1 MAVKFT
7 PTYTNKTQYLYDL
20 AKGSDLFDQA
30 TYDAFVT
37 TDPDKAAL
45 QLNVVAAAKNASS
58 QNFIKS
64 DFDILSGTDEQTQ
77 YLYNEYLQDRTET
90 AKDPDTGEEYNVYAR
105 NKEYLDYKIQ
115 EAKDLAIYNS
125 MSGFEKFVSNVG
137 AVFVNAATSLY
148 GTLEGI
154 IDAGAL
160 LYGTVTGKDVRGF
173 ISKDVTGVGEQREYL
188 ASLSRK
194 YTSLDKSKFWK
205 FTNDITSGIAQMAP
219 LFIPYVGQAAYFGGM
234 AGRTAEEAVKAN
246 PNISMGSLLV
256 YTGAVTGVEFATEK
270 ISSSIFKAPN
280 IIDKFAVGAS
290 AAKHTGNWLKTIG
303 IDFLSEGFEESV
315 SEFANSVLYTTLVDK
330 DTPLASMSEILYAGL
345 IGGVIGGVMSGSAI
359 AGTQSVT
366 VTKDGQLISNKQIK
380 QQGLD
385 IEGVKLSKLETRDF
399 RATLEEAAKTLK
411 SDAVQELL
419 VEYSKKDP
427 SMTLDKLKSEHAVE
441 YKEAVEKNTKIQTRA
456 GEALLT
462 LSKIFEAAGEK
473 TFIKAAEIAEYTID
487 KQNELIRRY
496 TEYTPNRIAKLAV
509 NEALLN
515 RKFPGTKARLTET
528 LSKTQLEIRDAF
540 KKLGID
546 LYYAQY
552 GEANG
557 LTKDRAVV
565 IDENTVV
572 LDADMFENKSL
583 GYVLDIAANQSLV
596 QTLQTTKGVLDPSR
610 IALLNNLL
618 LSKPNYDTRIMD
630 KHMTESVEKLT
641 DAELNAV
648 AEQQKTTISQLL
660 LFDEISIGKVFRGDV
675 GTFRKIY
682 TWLKKTAA
690 FFRNFGRKD
699 DFNKIKYNR
708 LLKTIQSYEN
718 SMAENS
724 PNTKYLQK
732 AMKYIGVDDEAQ
744 KRIMERFVAGTWGK
758 LTKTDLFVPDQL
770 NVNRINHDGALKFL
784 NKASKTEFSFSTAFD
799 INAYSDDALSE
810 MGVTRDMS
818 LIDVKRTI
826 NDYLKSVYGVVID
839 VQHQQIAYAIDFD
852 NLVDD
857 VFSKTM
863 DTLRYMPV
871 EVFTRK
877 FLTLADVFSDDA
889 VKMLHADDGTTL
901 DAYALIVHKGTATSY
916 VDMSKK
922 EVHIYTNIN
931 DKAAFSQDRNA
942 AIKDLIQSI
951 YHEAQ
956 HIVTEW
962 YNMYMGGSVVAIS
975 DSLRNNPVLANDI
988 VKKCIK
994 EFDTVD
1000 EYFEYITSD
1009 EDLADM
1015 GYADGYEALAEV
1027 LYRSLIGETIA
1038 ENTVSEALAETTYFD
1053 VTYDKTDIV
1062 LTGHGDYNF
1071 TFVLPG
1077 SPSAIYTRELTSK
1090 LLKSMGYESFSSAKL
1105 VDDGFSEEFIQLLR
1119 TTGSNPTKKQLK
1131 EMLEFETVGSPEA
1144 TNKVIEYVY
1153 DNNKTI
1159 KTRDDAYRVLFEA
1172 DSYGYT
1178 KLQYAYAYMI
1188 KQNKTSA
1195 KDLMTEEAMALAN
1208 QKAAAMTKYA
1218 GVKDVGVKPVEQKT
1232 IIESKQNTPMTQKQL
1247 RNGVVGTDVSPRK
1260 APEDATPQLKR
1271 KYKEHNTKLKDYAA
1285 DRLSLYK
1292 DSFDEVT
1299 TLISDVDENR
1309 AILSVLNTDFNGSL
1323 SKTKSTIN
1331 ELKSGGIK
1339 KEVSDTRT
1347 DAEEGDT
1354 YSIADKQV
1362 ADEYA
1367 AEQAAIWTDKEGEEK
1382 ELSYKIKLAT
1392 SVNIR
1397 DLRNWIRRS
1406 DLGAGRKGQNELSI
1420 FLTKLKD
1427 AKNALDTY
1435 ANIVEKEPEAYAIML
1450 EWSKPEWFRDNVVGD
1465 ISLLDNAYAIANK
1478 VRRNQNILTEIY
1490 GLDGWEIIGKGLP
1503 QKQTDV
1509 DSIESRLKK
1518 LSALSGQ
1525 SMEELIEQYGKGSDI
1540 YRENVKTK
1548 KELTETLAE
1557 LGVMMDGKKTPAKK
1571 TTVKKKKTEKT
1582 EIEEVSKPELLKQEP
1597 TTESKKIKLYH
1608 GTDAVFDKFDASHF
1622 GEKQGKSNIPGVYL
1636 TTDSSRA
1643 GSYGKYVREVEVDAS
1658 RVYDQ
1663 HKTAKENGIDG
1674 LDFVTKFIPE
1684 WLNEKTGKIQ
1694 EIHDGYVDEKINS
1707 YEGIYDLI
1715 DVAISK
1721 NKDLTY
1727 ASIMN
1732 ELGFDVILQDGDYI
1746 VLDAE
1751 KAVITDKLEEPKSF
1765 EETFADEENA
1775 LITPMTEQETLESRE
1790 TEQKYNEPPVSE
1802 RTNKLKERLRT
1813 IVAETLVPSEYQ
1825 GIIENPDAVDKEGI
1839 RLDETV
1845 GAHKSSIDKHPEFF
1859 DALTPEDVIW
1869 LRRALRSD
1877 DESQVSDA
1885 AGRLLM
1891 RWAYYERDGRMK
1903 SIRSWVLET
1912 YKRDI
1917 SGAASAL
1924 GGAAHTYGSRNI
1936 MSKFF
1941 EQLRLKT
1948 DGQTIIPEEVIIEII
1963 PETVTFNKLQIE
1975 EVEIDTSTDTV
1986 IDIEPDLVEDE
1997 GPEIEVVEEEQTEP
2011 EEIPVEEVVIEIPK
2025 DASAIDAYANA
2036 LEQEIEAL
2044 RKARAREKDPVNKSK
2059 LTDELMRKSNMLDAI
2074 RCKDWA
2080 SFMDLRIDELAE
2092 LDENQIENQ
2101 EKIDDI
2107 YTNIIHWVTSELMQ
2121 KEIKALAPTTPGRFK
2136 FAKSQALEKVTNIL
2150 STMNS
2155 FRYLAMLSS
2164 PKTWFKN
2171 TFGNTMVAGT
2181 AVVEDLVGGGLEKTK
2196 LLKQDGQV
2204 NFMGTYDKEFGDY
2217 VEKHY
2222 VGRVLEQTSG
2232 AKYTTSSVDKLQ
2244 QEYAKATDP
2253 LRKSKILSKIKD
2265 FEDKM
2270 LSDAKWTRKRS
2281 MRNLKNML
2289 AGAAPVMMIQIEQVL
2304 KNKYFHTTSK
2314 VDKAD
2319 ITYDTLVEKVRKTNK
2334 NLAELYES
2342 AYKGSKLATLKLAEE
2357 VDIHLLDMTD
2367 PNNIV
2372 DMAIY
2377 RANKLLFKTDN
2388 WLTKTLAKSSPTAK
2402 LIVSTLIPFA
2412 RTTVNTTAYIIDR
2425 SPIGIL
2431 KGIWKGLQTK
2441 SQYVSDMRTAISD
2454 YYKSEYAQ
2462 VRKTTGKKFNAEE
2475 YRKWLTDLVD
2485 PATVAVIDGS
2495 NKNISQIYDK
2505 LVADGKI
2512 PKGSLLSDNPYMR
2525 ALTIE
2530 QLSQGAVG
2538 TALMALGCV
2547 LAAITGA
2554 FDYDDDDDYL
2564 GAIIKIGDLKIKL
2577 DDIAPF
2583 STMFSLGAILGSGKI
2598 DDKLKAALDAFA
2610 DASVLGVIDS
2620 AISYSPDVKSWFE
2633 NQIINFPQ
2641 QFAPAITKNLTKVI
2655 YGKKDKSGSFG
2666 QKFLKTTASNSLLF
2680 GWLVPNKINP
2690 YTGDSQHTYEH
2701 GWWEGL
2707 LNQFLPVG
2715 FRVDNKTELEKLASS
2730 VGAKTTGLSGSFTI
2744 NGQDIKISNSR
2755 KESLAKYRA
2764 DYIKQEYDKMKS
2776 GSLLVTVEDENGKRI
2791 TTSFNK
2797 LTEEQQSKVLKN
2809 LYSKATE
2816 VTKIKYWL
2824 DSGNVYYTSNRDEYN
2839 KLRLVFDGGV
2849 FYNAKWN
2856 KSKFVTR

>member
-7 PTYTNKTQYLYDL
+7 PRYTNTQQYLYDV
-20 AKGSDLFDQA
+20 AKTSPVFDHNTYDNLQAANPEAAMNFLNLTATVKDKVAEDFRKADFDFLSGSEDQA
-30 TYDAFVT
+30 
-37 TDPDKAAL
+37 L
-45 QLNVVAAAKNASS
+45 
-58 QNFIKS
+58 
-64 DFDILSGTDEQTQ
+64 
-77 YLYNEYLQDRTET
+77 YLYNTYLQDRNET
-90 AKDPDTGEEYNVYAR
+90 AKDLETGEEYNVYER
-105 NKEYLDYKIQ
+105 NKEYLDFQIKN
-115 EAKDLAIYNS
+115 AKQAAIYDSLN
-125 MSGFEKFVSNVG
+125 GFEKFMHTVKGVISS
-137 AVFVNAATSLY
+137 AAIGLY
-148 GTLEGI
+148 GVFEGL

-160 LYGTVTGKDVRGF
+160 LYGAVSGQDVKKF
-173 ISKDVTGVGEQREYL
+173 ISADITGVGAAQEELNEYI
-188 ASLSRK
+188 K
-194 YTSLDKSKFWK
+194 TYTFIDKNKF
-205 FTNDITSGIAQMAP
+205 FSFVNDVTTGIAQMAP
-219 LFIPYVGQAAYFGGM
+219 LLIPGAGQVIYFGGM
-234 AGRTAEEAVKAN
+234 AGRTAEEAVRAN
-246 PNISMGSLLV
+246 PNISMGSLLL
-256 YTGAVTGVEFATEK
+256 YTGLSTGIEFATEK
-270 ISSSIFKAPN
+270 ISSGIFKTPN
-280 IIDKFAVGAS
+280 IIDKFATGAKLS
-290 AAKHTGNWLKTIG
+290 ARAGGLFKRIG

-330 DTPLASMSEILYAGL
+330 NAPLASMSEILYAGL
-345 IGGVIGGVMSGSAI
+345 IGGVIGGIMSGGAI

-366 VTKDGQLISNKQIK
+366 VTPDGQIISNKDIK
-380 QQGLD
+380 AQNLD
-385 IEGVKLSKLETRDF
+385 VKGVKLNKHQTMDFKASVQEAATVLRRNAVDELLAKYSQQDPTMTRTKLAATHPDEYLKAVEENDKIKS
-399 RATLEEAAKTLK
+399 RAT
-411 SDAVQELL
+411 
-419 VEYSKKDP
+419 
-427 SMTLDKLKSEHAVE
+427 
-441 YKEAVEKNTKIQTRA
+441 
-456 GEALLT
+456 EALLT
-462 LSKIFEAAGEK
+462 IAKVFDVAGENS
-473 TFIKAAEIAEYTID
+473 FVKATELANYTLE
-487 KQNELIRRY
+487 KQNELIRRF
-496 TEYTPNRIAKLAV
+496 TEYQPAKAIKYAAI
-509 NEALLN
+509 EGDLN
-515 RKFPGTKARLTET
+515 KRFPGTKASITET
-528 LSKTQLEIRDAF
+528 LSKNQLDIRDAF
-540 KKLGID
+540 KKMGID
-546 LYYAQY
+546 VYFAKY

-557 LTKDRAVV
+557 LTKDRGVV
-565 IDENTVV
+565 LDENTVV
-572 LDADMFENKSL
+572 LDADMFHGKSL
-583 GYVLDIAANQSLV
+583 DYIIKQVANQSLV
-596 QTLQTTKGVLDPSR
+596 ETLQKTQGVLDTKK
-610 IALLNNLL
+610 IAHLSSLVFGKPDYRTKILDAYTEKDL
-618 LSKPNYDTRIMD
+618 EKLSKSD
-630 KHMTESVEKLT
+630 LQ
-641 DAELNAV
+641 AV
-648 AEQQKTTISQLL
+648 AEQQKTALAQMM
-660 LFDEISIGKVFRGDV
+660 LFDELAMSKVFKGSPS
-675 GTFRKIY
+675 TFKKIY
-682 TWLKKTAA
+682 GWLKKTAT
-690 FFRNFGRKD
+690 FFKTMGRKTEI
-699 DFNKIKYNR
+699 NKRKYNT
-708 LLKTIQSYEN
+708 LLKTIQQYEN
-718 SMAENS
+718 TVAEQS
-724 PNTKYLQK
+724 PTEGYAQK
-732 AMKYIGVDDEAQ
+732 ALTYMGADADAK
-744 KRIMERFVAGTWGK
+744 KRVMERYVDK
-758 LTKTDLFVPDQL
+758 NLVEVLKTDLFVPHEL
-770 NVNRINHDGALKFL
+770 GINAINHDNALRF
-784 NKASKTEFSFSTAFD
+784 
-799 INAYSDDALSE
+799 LSE
-810 MGVTRDMS
+810 ITNGAFNYQNAFIPATYSEEAQNLFEITEGMAEE
-818 LIDVKRTI
+818 DVAIRI
-826 NDYLKSVYGVVID
+826 NDYLKSTYGVVID
-839 VQHQQIAYAIDFD
+839 RVHQQLASAIDFD
-852 NLVDD
+852 GIVSDNFQTAISRLRMTNLNAFADE
-857 VFSKTM
+857 FKTVGHLLNQSDAM
-863 DTLRYMPV
+863 KLHSETGETLYSYR
-871 EVFTRK
+871 
-877 FLTLADVFSDDA
+877 
-889 VKMLHADDGTTL
+889 
-901 DAYALIVHKGTATSY
+901 LIIHKGPQNSY

-922 EVHIYTNIN
+922 EVHIFTELESKWVMSAER
-931 DKAAFSQDRNA
+931 DA
-942 AIKDLIQSI
+942 AIVDFVQSI
-951 YHEAQ
+951 YHEMQ

-962 YNMYMGGSVVAIS
+962 YNMFLGGSAKEIADGLRDNPEIALAFAKEFYDI
-975 DSLRNNPVLANDI
+975 DSLEELEQELKQD
-988 VKKCIK
+988 K
-994 EFDTVD
+994 EVIRKNVYD
-1000 EYFEYITSD
+1000 Y
-1009 EDLADM
+1009 L
-1015 GYADGYEALAEV
+1015 GALI
-1027 LYRSLIGETIA
+1027 YQNLIGETVA
-1038 ENTVSEALAETTYFD
+1038 EKSTTTALSVIDFFD
-1053 VTYDKTDIV
+1053 VSYDKDIIKIK
-1062 LTGHGDYNF
+1062 GHGEWSNIKFSLRGKLAD
-1071 TFVLPG
+1071 VKQ
-1077 SPSAIYTRELTSK
+1077 RELTSS
-1090 LLKSMGYESFSSAKL
+1090 LLKGLGYETFSPLKL
-1105 VDDGFSEEFIQLLR
+1105 SDDGFSEEFIQLLR
-1119 TTGSNPTKKQLK
+1119 TTGASPLKKQL
-1131 EMLEFETVGSPEA
+1131 LEALETNSVGSPSAE
-1144 TNKVIEYVY
+1144 NKLIEYLFK
-1153 DNNKTI
+1153 NNKHI
-1159 KTRDDAYRVLFEA
+1159 KTREEAYRVLYEYDA
-1172 DSYGYT
+1172 SYGHS
-1178 KLQYAYAYMI
+1178 KLQYAYAYYMSLKKKEK
-1188 KQNKTSA
+1188 KQASA
-1195 KDLMTEEAMALAN
+1195 EELAQAN
-1208 QKAAAMTKYA
+1208 LAASNMLRFA
-1218 GVKDVGVKPVEQKT
+1218 GVKDSFAPKTTEQ
-1232 IIESKQNTPMTQKQL
+1232 IEQTETQNRNAPMTRKQL
-1247 RNGVVGTDVSPRK
+1247 IVALTGIDPTVKKPSEDDSDQIKASIKKYNKKVRDAVAEKLETYTEEFFEVST
-1260 APEDATPQLKR
+1260 AIGNADEMEVILAVLK
-1271 KYKEHNTKLKDYAA
+1271 
-1285 DRLSLYK
+1285 
-1292 DSFDEVT
+1292 
-1299 TLISDVDENR
+1299 
-1309 AILSVLNTDFNGSL
+1309 TDFNGSANDAKQVVNDL
-1323 SKTKSTIN
+1323 KFGGVKS
-1331 ELKSGGIK
+1331 
-1339 KEVSDTRT
+1339 EVSDVAT
-1347 DAEEGDT
+1347 DAEEGDE
-1354 YSIADKQV
+1354 YHISDAQV
-1362 ADEYA
+1362 AAEYA
-1367 AEQAAIWTDKEGEEK
+1367 HEQAALFSDKEDEEK
-1382 ELSYKIKLAT
+1382 TREYKIKIAT
-1392 SVNIR
+1392 KTNIK
-1397 DLRNWIRRS
+1397 DLRHWLRRS
-1406 DLGAGRKGQNELSI
+1406 DLGTGRKSQNELSL
-1420 FLTKLKD
+1420 FLIKLKD
-1427 AKNALDTY
+1427 ATTELKKYDKNAAD
-1435 ANIVEKEPEAYAIML
+1435 AESDVYAIIQ
-1450 EWSKPEWFRDNVVGD
+1450 EWSKPEWFRKNVIGD
-1465 ISLLDNAYAIANK
+1465 ISQLDNAYAIAEK
-1478 VRRNQNILTEIY
+1478 VRRNKNLLTEIY
-1490 GLDGWEIIGKGLP
+1490 GAEGWSAISKSLP
-1503 QKQTDV
+1503 KKQTD
-1509 DSIESRLKK
+1509 IEAIEHRLKK

-1525 SMEELIEQYGKGSDI
+1525 SMEELIEQYGKGSNI
-1540 YRENVKTK
+1540 YRENAKTIQ
-1548 KELTETLAE
+1548 ELTETLAE
-1557 LGVMMDGKKTPAKK
+1557 LGVMMDVKKTPTKK
-1571 TTVKKKKTEKT
+1571 ETTVKKEKSHKT
-1582 EIEEVSKPELLKQEP
+1582 EIEEVAKPKVLEQEQ
-1597 TTESKKIKLYH
+1597 TTEPKTLKLYH

-1636 TTDSSRA
+1636 TADSSRA

-1684 WLNEKTGKIQ
+1684 WLDEKTGKIQ

-1751 KAVITDKLEEPKSF
+1751 KAVITDKLEEQKSF
-1765 EETFADEENA
+1765 EETFADEENV
-1775 LITPMTEQETLESRE
+1775 LITPMTEQETQESIK
-1790 TEQKYNEPPVSE
+1790 TEQEYVEPPVSE

-1859 DALTPEDVIW
+1859 DALTPEDVIG
-1869 LRRALRSD
+1869 LRRALRRG

-1963 PETVTFNKLQIE
+1963 PETVTFNKLQIADA
-1975 EVEIDTSTDTV
+1975 DTSTDTV

-1997 GPEIEVVEEEQTEP
+1997 GPEIEIVEKEQTEP

-2036 LEQEIEAL
+2036 LEQEIEEL
-2044 RKARAREKDPVNKSK
+2044 RKARAREKDPVNKAK
-2059 LTDELMRKSNMLDAI
+2059 LTDELRRKSNMLDAI
-2074 RCKDWA
+2074 RSKDWA

-2107 YTNIIHWVTSELMQ
+2107 YANILRWVTSELMQ

-2222 VGRVLEQTSG
+2222 IGRVLEQTSG
-2232 AKYTTSSVDKLQ
+2232 TKYTTSSLDKLQ
-2244 QEYAKATDP
+2244 QEYAKSTDP

-2304 KNKYFHTTSK
+2304 KNKYFRTTSK
-2314 VDKAD
+2314 VDKAEL
-2319 ITYDTLVEKVRKTNK
+2319 TYDTLVEKVRKTNK
-2334 NLAELYES
+2334 HLAELYEA

-2357 VDIHLLDMTD
+2357 LDIHLLDMTD

-2454 YYKSEYAQ
+2454 YYKREYAQ

-2485 PATVAVIDGS
+2485 PATVAVIDGG

-2505 LVADGKI
+2505 LVAEGKI
-2512 PKGSLLSDNPYMR
+2512 PKGSLLNDNPYMR

-2641 QFAPAITKNLTKVI
+2641 QFAPALTKNLTKVI

-2776 GSLLVTVEDENGKRI
+2776 GSLLVTVEDDKGKRI

>member
-1 MAVKFT
+1 MAVSFT
-7 PTYTNKTQYLYDL
+7 PTYTTKKQYLYDV
-20 AKGSDLFDQA
+20 AKTSPVFDYNTYDNLQASNPDAAMNFLNLTATVKDKVAEDFRKADFDFLSGSEDQA
-30 TYDAFVT
+30 FY
-37 TDPDKAAL
+37 
-45 QLNVVAAAKNASS
+45 
-58 QNFIKS
+58 I
-64 DFDILSGTDEQTQ
+64 
-77 YLYNEYLQDRTET
+77 YNTYLQDRNET
-90 AKDPDTGEEYNVYAR
+90 AKDLETGEEYNVYER
-105 NKEYLDYKIQ
+105 NKEYLDYKI
-115 EAKDLAIYNS
+115 EDARKTAMYNS
-125 MSGFEKFVSNVG
+125 LSGFEKFFYSLSGVV
-137 AVFVNAATSLY
+137 ANAAVGLY
-148 GTLEGI
+148 GVFEGL

-160 LYGTVTGKDVRGF
+160 LYGAVSGQDVKGF
-173 ISKDVTGVGEQREYL
+173 ISKDITGASAAQAGINDFIRTYTFIDKNKFFSFVNDVT
-188 ASLSRK
+188 
-194 YTSLDKSKFWK
+194 T
-205 FTNDITSGIAQMAP
+205 GIAQMAP
-219 LFIPYVGQAAYFGGM
+219 LLIPGAGQVIYFGGM
-234 AGRTAEEAVKAN
+234 AGRSAEEAVRAN
-246 PNISMGSLLV
+246 PNISMGSLLL
-256 YTGAVTGVEFATEK
+256 YTGLSTGVEFATEK
-270 ISSSIFKAPN
+270 ISSGIFKTPN
-280 IIDKFAVGAS
+280 IIDKFATGAKLS
-290 AAKHTGNWLKTIG
+290 ARAGGMFKRIG

-330 DTPLASMSEILYAGL
+330 NAPLASMSEILYAGL
-345 IGGVIGGVMSGSAI
+345 IGGVIGGIMSGSAI
-359 AGTQSVT
+359 AGTQSIT
-366 VTKDGQLISNKQIK
+366 VTPEGQMISNKDIK
-380 QQGLD
+380 SQNLD
-385 IEGVKLSKLETRDF
+385 VKGVKLNKHQTMDFKASVQEAATMLRRNAVDELLAKYSQKDPTMTRTKLAATHPDEYLKAVEENDKIKS
-399 RATLEEAAKTLK
+399 RAT
-411 SDAVQELL
+411 
-419 VEYSKKDP
+419 
-427 SMTLDKLKSEHAVE
+427 
-441 YKEAVEKNTKIQTRA
+441 
-456 GEALLT
+456 EALLT
-462 LSKIFEAAGEK
+462 IAKVFDVAGENS
-473 TFIKAAEIAEYTID
+473 FVKATELANYTLE
-487 KQNELIRRY
+487 KQNELIRRF
-496 TEYTPNRIAKLAV
+496 TEYQPAKAIKYAAI
-509 NEALLN
+509 EGDLN
-515 RKFPGTKARLTET
+515 KRFPGTKASITET
-528 LSKTQLEIRDAF
+528 LSKNQLDIRDAF
-540 KKLGID
+540 KKMGID
-546 LYYAQY
+546 VYFAKY

-557 LTKDRAVV
+557 LTKDRGVV
-565 IDENTVV
+565 LDENTVV
-572 LDADMFENKSL
+572 LDTDMFHGKSL
-583 GYVLDIAANQSLV
+583 DYIIKQVANQSLV
-596 QTLQTTKGVLDPSR
+596 ETLQRTQGVLDTKK
-610 IALLNNLL
+610 IAH
-618 LSKPNYDTRIMD
+618 LSSLVFGKPNYRTKILD
-630 KHMTESVEKLT
+630 KYTEDGLRKLSKA
-641 DAELNAV
+641 DLHAV
-648 AEQQKTTISQLL
+648 AEQQKTALGQML
-660 LFDEISIGKVFRGDV
+660 LFDELAISKVFTGSPS
-675 GTFRKIY
+675 TFKKIY
-682 TWLKKTAA
+682 GWLKKTAT
-690 FFRNFGRKD
+690 FFKTMGRKTEI
-699 DFNKIKYNR
+699 NKIKYNT
-708 LLKTIQSYEN
+708 LLKTIQQYEN
-718 SMAENS
+718 TVAEQS
-724 PNTKYLQK
+724 PTEGYAQK
-732 AMKYIGVDDEAQ
+732 ALTYMGADADAKKRVKERYVDKNLVGV
-744 KRIMERFVAGTWGK
+744 
-758 LTKTDLFVPDQL
+758 LKTDLFVPHEL
-770 NVNRINHDGALKFL
+770 NINAINHDNALRF
-784 NKASKTEFSFSTAFD
+784 
-799 INAYSDDALSE
+799 LSE
-810 MGVTRDMS
+810 ITNGTFDYQNAFVPATYSEEAQNLFQITEGMAEE
-818 LIDVKRTI
+818 DVAIRI
-826 NDYLKSVYGVVID
+826 NDYLKSTYGVVID
-839 VQHQQIAYAIDFD
+839 RVHQQLASAIDFD
-852 NLVDD
+852 GIVSDNFQTAISRLRMTNLN
-857 VFSKTM
+857 
-863 DTLRYMPV
+863 
-871 EVFTRK
+871 
-877 FLTLADVFSDDA
+877 AFSDEFKTVGHLLNQSDA
-889 VKMLHADDGTTL
+889 MKLHSETGETL
-901 DAYALIVHKGTATSY
+901 YSYRLIIHKGPQNSY

-922 EVHIYTNIN
+922 EVHIFTELESKWVMSAER
-931 DKAAFSQDRNA
+931 DA
-942 AIKDLIQSI
+942 AIVDFVQSI
-951 YHEAQ
+951 YHEMQ

-962 YNMYMGGSVVAIS
+962 YNMFLGGSAKEIADGLRDNPEIALAFAKEFYDI
-975 DSLRNNPVLANDI
+975 DSLEELEQELKQD
-988 VKKCIK
+988 K
-994 EFDTVD
+994 EVIRKNVYD
-1000 EYFEYITSD
+1000 Y
-1009 EDLADM
+1009 L
-1015 GYADGYEALAEV
+1015 GALI
-1027 LYRSLIGETIA
+1027 YQNLIGETIA
-1038 ENTVSEALAETTYFD
+1038 EKSTTTAASVIDFFD
-1053 VTYDKTDIV
+1053 VSYDKDIIKIK
-1062 LTGHGDYNF
+1062 GHGEWSNIKFSLRGKLAD
-1071 TFVLPG
+1071 VKQ
-1077 SPSAIYTRELTSK
+1077 RELTSS
-1090 LLKSMGYESFSSAKL
+1090 LLKGLGYETFSPLKL
-1105 VDDGFSEEFIQLLR
+1105 SDDGFSEEFIQLLR
-1119 TTGSNPTKKQLK
+1119 TTGTSPLKKQL
-1131 EMLEFETVGSPEA
+1131 LEALETNSVGSPSAE
-1144 TNKVIEYVY
+1144 NKLIEYLFK
-1153 DNNKTI
+1153 NNKHI
-1159 KTRDDAYRVLFEA
+1159 KTREEAYRVLYEY
-1172 DSYGYT
+1172 DSSYGHT
-1178 KLQYAYAYMI
+1178 KLQYAYAYYMSLEKKKK
-1188 KQNKTSA
+1188 KQASA
-1195 KDLMTEEAMALAN
+1195 EEISQANLAASN
-1208 QKAAAMTKYA
+1208 MLRFA
-1218 GVKDVGVKPVEQKT
+1218 GVKDTFVPKTTEQ
-1232 IIESKQNTPMTQKQL
+1232 IEQTETQNRNTPMTRKQL
-1247 RNGVVGTDVSPRK
+1247 IVALTGIDPTLKKPSDDDSDQIKASIKKYNKKVRDTVAEKLETHTEEFFEVST
-1260 APEDATPQLKR
+1260 AIG
-1271 KYKEHNTKLKDYAA
+1271 NA
-1285 DRLSLYK
+1285 D
-1292 DSFDEVT
+1292 EM
-1299 TLISDVDENR
+1299 E
-1309 AILSVLNTDFNGSL
+1309 AILAILKTDFNGSANDAKQVVNDL
-1323 SKTKSTIN
+1323 KFGGVKS
-1331 ELKSGGIK
+1331 
-1339 KEVSDTRT
+1339 EVFDVAT
-1347 DAEEGDT
+1347 DAEEGDE
-1354 YSIADKQV
+1354 YHISDAQV
-1362 ADEYA
+1362 TAEYEH
-1367 AEQAAIWTDKEGEEK
+1367 EQAAIFSDKEDEEK
-1382 ELSYKIKLAT
+1382 TREYKIKLAT
-1392 SVNIR
+1392 NTNIKE
-1397 DLRNWIRRS
+1397 LRNWLRRS
-1406 DLGAGRKGQNELSI
+1406 DLGTGRKSQNELSL
-1420 FLTKLKD
+1420 FLIKLRD
-1427 AKNALDTY
+1427 ATTELKKYDESDADAESDVYT
-1435 ANIVEKEPEAYAIML
+1435 IIR
-1450 EWSKPEWFRDNVVGD
+1450 EWSKPEWFRKNVIGD
-1465 ISLLDNAYAIANK
+1465 ISQLDNAYSIAEK

-1503 QKQTDV
+1503 KKQTDIEA
-1509 DSIESRLKK
+1509 IESRLKK

-1557 LGVMMDGKKTPAKK
+1557 LGVMMDVKKPSAKKEKSVKKT
-1571 TTVKKKKTEKT
+1571 
-1582 EIEEVSKPELLKQEP
+1582 KQEQKEIKEVKQTP
-1597 TTESKKIKLYH
+1597 PEESVKEPKTLKLYH

-1732 ELGFDVILQDGDYI
+1732 ELGFDVILQHGDFI

-1765 EETFADEENA
+1765 EETFADEENMS
-1775 LITPMTEQETLESRE
+1775 ITPMTEQETLEYRK
-1790 TEQKYNEPPVSE
+1790 TEQEYVEPPVSE

-1813 IVAETLVPSEYQ
+1813 IVTETLVPSEYQ
-1825 GIIENPDAVDKEGI
+1825 GIIENPDAVDEEGI
-1839 RLDETV
+1839 KLDETV

-1859 DALTPEDVIW
+1859 DALTPEDVIG
-1869 LRRALRSD
+1869 LRKALRAD
-1877 DESQVSDA
+1877 DSQVSDA

-1903 SIRSWVLET
+1903 SIRAWVLKT
-1912 YKRDI
+1912 YKNDI

-1975 EVEIDTSTDTV
+1975 DADTV

-1997 GPEIEVVEEEQTEP
+1997 GPEIEIVEEEQTEP

-2036 LEQEIEAL
+2036 LEQEIEEL

-2059 LTDELMRKSNMLDAI
+2059 LTDELRRKTDMLDAI

-2107 YTNIIHWVTSELMQ
+2107 YANILRWVTSELMQ

-2222 VGRVLEQTSG
+2222 IGRVLEQTSG
-2232 AKYTTSSVDKLQ
+2232 TKYTTSSVDKLQ

-2289 AGAAPVMMIQIEQVL
+2289 AGAAPVMMLQIEQVL

-2314 VDKAD
+2314 VDKAEL
-2319 ITYDTLVEKVRKTNK
+2319 TYDTLVDKVRKTNK

-2357 VDIHLLDMTD
+2357 LDIHLLDMTD

-2454 YYKSEYAQ
+2454 YYKREYAQ

-2512 PKGSLLSDNPYMR
+2512 PKGSLLNDNPYMR

-2641 QFAPAITKNLTKVI
+2641 QFAPALTKNLTKVI

-2776 GSLLVTVEDENGKRI
+2776 GSLLVAVEDDNGKRI

-2839 KLRLVFDGGV
+2839 KLRLVFDGGI